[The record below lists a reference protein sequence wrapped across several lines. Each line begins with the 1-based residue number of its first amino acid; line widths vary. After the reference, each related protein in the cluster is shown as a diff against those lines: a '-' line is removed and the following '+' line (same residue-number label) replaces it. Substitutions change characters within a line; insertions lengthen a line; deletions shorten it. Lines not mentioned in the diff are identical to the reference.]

1 MTSDINEDT
10 VVPDGGW
17 GWVVVASSF
26 CVMFMLDGIFGSYG
40 LLLPV
45 LMESLHSSP
54 SITSLGGSIIV
65 GSVLCVGMFGIIHV
79 KLT

>member
-1 MTSDINEDT
+1 
-10 VVPDGGW
+10 
-17 GWVVVASSF
+17 
-26 CVMFMLDGIFGSYG
+26 MLDGIFGSYG

-54 SITSLGGSIIV
+54 SMTSLGGSIIV
-65 GSVLCVGMFGIIHV
+65 GSVLFVGMFGIIHV